1 MQDRQS
7 DLIHV
12 ITLTNTC
19 CQILGDDIVQLFVF
33 LYLFI
38 VVYLTNCIVLSDV
51 GSDTTI
57 NFDMAFVW

>member
-1 MQDRQS
+1 M
-7 DLIHV
+7 
-12 ITLTNTC
+12 
-19 CQILGDDIVQLFVF
+19 QLFVF

-57 NFDMAFVW
+57 NFDMVQVGLLLGNYFLYLALIFCLI